1 MQSFGCGSHG
11 AALISRL
18 ASEKVRPSVIYTKF
32 NVLHKGGD
40 ERQLR
45 EAEWEHGV
53 KLVATGSI
61 HGTPFELSCFLD
73 TIVQSMAHAVHHP
86 AQPIP
91 ATLDALHYSQY
102 AAAAVDG
109 ERDGLD
115 SEFSRRRQKRS
126 LVQ

>member
-18 ASEKVRPSVIYTKF
+18 ASENVRPSVIYTKF

-86 AQPIP
+86 AQPVP
-91 ATLDALHYSQY
+91 ASLDTLQY
-102 AAAAVDG
+102 AAAAGAG
-109 ERDGLD
+109 ERDGRD
-115 SEFSRRRQKRS
+115 SE
-126 LVQ
+126 L